1 LLTWL
6 RDPLTGESLYAEPF
20 VKRADP
26 ASREVDIVE
35 GLLVSE
41 GSGQVYAISE
51 GVPVMLPD
59 GLPAD
64 FHARHRQRIDG
75 LRQDLRFSIAPS
87 TGFSFSEEWET
98 HWKQKAVRTWGW
110 SLDERIEQFYL
121 ETESAPED
129 MPGQWIL
136 DAGCGSGQLTHALA
150 EEGPNVIGFDLGTGV
165 YFAERHRTS
174 ARVHYVRGDLNH
186 PPFAAG
192 AFDTVISN
200 GVLHHTPDTFTTF
213 RAVSQLVRRGG
224 KFYVWLYYWPRTFMH
239 RWVKRPILEAAR
251 AVICRLPVF
260 MQHACVQAYARTLHT
275 RNAVLRRP
283 EAPPLPE
290 LLVEVFD
297 TLTPRYRHYHTP
309 YEVAEW
315 FHQTGFAAPRLTHW
329 DNPLGFGML
338 AQRTPMQATPG
349 IHFGKGRTIVAVRL
363 PQPATA
369 PTAVPARLVANVR
382 NKEAS

>member
-1 LLTWL
+1 LLHWL
-6 RDPLTGESLYAEPF
+6 RDPLTGESLSAEPF
-20 VKRADP
+20 VERADP
-26 ASREVDIVE
+26 ASGEVDIVE
-35 GLLVSE
+35 GLLRSAR
-41 GSGQVYAISE
+41 SANVYAISE
-51 GVPVMLPD
+51 GVPVMLPE
-59 GLPAD
+59 GLPAE
-64 FHARHRQRIDG
+64 FCARHQQRIASLG
-75 LRQDLRFSIAPS
+75 FPVRIAAS

-98 HWKQKAVRTWGW
+98 HWKTKAVRTWGW
-110 SLDERIEQFYL
+110 SLRERIEQFYL
-121 ETESAPED
+121 ETESTPD
-129 MPGQWIL
+129 QMPGQWIL

-150 EEGPNVIGFDLGTGV
+150 EEGPNMIGFDLGTGV

-174 ARVHYVRGDLNH
+174 PRVHYVRGDLNR

-192 AFDTVISN
+192 AFDVIISN
-200 GVLHHTPDTFTTF
+200 GVLHHTPDTLTAF

-260 MQHACVQAYARTLHT
+260 LQHACVQVYARTLHA
-275 RNAVLRRP
+275 RNRLVRHP

-315 FHQTGFAAPRLTHW
+315 FHQTGFAAPHLTHW

-338 AQRTPMQATPG
+338 AERTPLQATPG
-349 IHFGKGRTIVAVRL
+349 LHFGKQA
-363 PQPATA
+363 AA
-369 PTAVPARLVANVR
+369 
-382 NKEAS
+382 